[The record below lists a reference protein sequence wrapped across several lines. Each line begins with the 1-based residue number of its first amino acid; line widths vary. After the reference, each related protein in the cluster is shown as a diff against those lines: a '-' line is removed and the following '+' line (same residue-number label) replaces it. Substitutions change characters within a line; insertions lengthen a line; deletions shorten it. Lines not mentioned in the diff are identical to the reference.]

1 MSVNKTLINRPLYAL
16 LVLILSCSPAYT
28 WSQESDKPDADSKTT
43 VAPDAPDQGA
53 KADTPEPQ
61 AISENSPSDYEA
73 SEEISQDR
81 SVSFPAD
88 I

>member
-1 MSVNKTLINRPLYAL
+1 MSVNKTPINRPLYAL

-28 WSQESDKPDADSKTT
+28 WSQESDKPDPNSQT
-43 VAPDAPDQGA
+43 VDVPDQTEND
-53 KADTPEPQ
+53 DTPEPQ
-61 AISENSPSDYEA
+61 AIIESSPSDYQA
-73 SEEISQDR
+73 SEEISQDL

>member
-1 MSVNKTLINRPLYAL
+1 MSVSKALINRSLYAL
-16 LVLILSCSPAYT
+16 LVVSLSCTGAYT
-28 WSQESDKPDADSKTT
+28 WSQESDKPDADSKTI
-43 VAPDAPDQGA
+43 DAPDQGA
-53 KADTPEPQ
+53 NADTPEPQ

>member
-1 MSVNKTLINRPLYAL
+1 MSVNKAPISRPLYAL
-16 LVLILSCSPAYT
+16 LVLILSCAGAST
-28 WSQESDKPDADSKTT
+28 WSQESDKPDADSTTT
-43 VAPDAPDQGA
+43 VAPDQGA
-53 KADTPEPQ
+53 NADTSEPQ